1 METVAVITGRRRN
14 WQFANGVFYVEEAFM
29 PQWIMI
35 WVNTARF
42 GRPGI
47 ARRAVR
53 DVQKYCRSLDL
64 LRMFVTNYGLTVIPY
79 GDQYVLIRIN

>member
-1 METVAVITGRRRN
+1 
-14 WQFANGVFYVEEAFM
+14 M

-47 ARRAVR
+47 ARRAIR
-53 DVQKYCRSLDL
+53 DVQKYCRDLDL
-64 LRMFVTNYGLTVIPY
+64 LSRFVTNYDLTLIPH
-79 GDQYVLIRIN
+79 GEQYVLIRIV

>member
-1 METVAVITGRRRN
+1 
-14 WQFANGVFYVEEAFM
+14 M

-47 ARRAVR
+47 ARRAIR
-53 DVQKYCRSLDL
+53 DVQKYCRHLYIL
-64 LRMFVTNYGLTVIPY
+64 KMLICHYGLTLDVY
-79 GDQYVLIRIN
+79 KDQYVLKRIN